1 VSIGFPA
8 RHAADDGFE
17 TGAALER
24 LKQAFAAIVGNMPT
38 GVFAGGASLAVWR
51 DGKPL
56 LSLHGGEAAAGRP
69 WTAATP
75 CLIWSASKGIAAA
88 CTLHVLQESRIPL
101 NTTVATLWPEFAT
114 AGKDQITLAQLL
126 SHQAGLAAIDQ
137 QGLSITDHQAV
148 TTSLAAQPPNWP
160 ADGSHG
166 YGARTFGFLLDEIVR
181 RVTGETLGSSWER
194 IFRGPLGLDLWF
206 GLPPERI
213 DTAATV
219 IAPKTPPT
227 PGPFTR
233 AFVDRS
239 SLTRRALSEPGGL
252 LSPAAMNSP
261 AMRAASLPSLGAIA
275 TADALARF
283 YSLLGGDGS
292 SLFCEETLATMRTT
306 LSSGPDRVLIDSTS
320 FSAGFMTN
328 ANGVYGPCPTAFGHP
343 GAGGSLAF
351 ADPSLGL
358 GFAFIP
364 SAMHAGTLPGPRTQ
378 SLVAALYGIAAPAEP
393 RD

>member
-1 VSIGFPA
+1 MEPGVSLGLSAP
-8 RHAADDGFE
+8 HADDGFE
-17 TGAALER
+17 QAAALDR
-24 LKQAFAAIVGNMPT
+24 LEQAFAAITAQTPA

-51 DGKPL
+51 NGQPL
-56 LSLHGGEAAAGRP
+56 LSLHGGEAAEGRS
-69 WTAATP
+69 WTASTP
-75 CLIWSASKGIAAA
+75 CLIWSASKGVAAA
-88 CTLHVLQESRIPL
+88 CTLHVLQEHRIPL
-101 NTTVATLWPEFAT
+101 DTAVAQLWPEFAA
-114 AGKDQITLAQLL
+114 AGKDTVTLAHLL

-137 QGLSITDHQAV
+137 QGLSITDHKAV
-148 TTSLAAQPPNWP
+148 AASLAAQSPNWP

-181 RVTGETLGSSWER
+181 RVAGETLGSSWER
-194 IFRGPLGLDLWF
+194 MFRGPLGLDLWF
-206 GLPPERI
+206 GMPAERI

-219 IAPKTPPT
+219 IAPKTPPA

-261 AMRAASLPSLGAIA
+261 AMRAASLPSLGVIA
-275 TADALARF
+275 TADALAHF

-292 SLFCEETLATMRTT
+292 PFFRDESLAAMRTT
-306 LSSGPDRVLIDSTS
+306 LSSGPDRVLIDQTS

-328 ANGVYGPCPTAFGHP
+328 ACGVFGPCPDAFGHP

-364 SAMHAGTLPGPRTQ
+364 SAMHPGALPGPRTR
-378 SLVAALYGIAAPAEP
+378 SLVAALYGIAPP
-393 RD
+393 G